1 MDPWTEALLARA
13 LVLTC
18 ARSLTR
24 AAEHADKG
32 EVPGIA
38 QSLRDAVAFLES
50 IDADLASALEGRDRG

>member
-38 QSLRDAVAFLES
+38 QSL
-50 IDADLASALEGRDRG
+50 DRKSVV